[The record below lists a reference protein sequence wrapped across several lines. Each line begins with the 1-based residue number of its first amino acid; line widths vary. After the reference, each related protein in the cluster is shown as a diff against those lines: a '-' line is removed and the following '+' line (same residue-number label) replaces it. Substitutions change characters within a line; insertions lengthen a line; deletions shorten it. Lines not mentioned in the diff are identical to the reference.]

1 MNLKRSLRSPLR
13 PAALSPLQR
22 ALVGGGAAPAP
33 PASTTYGATAD
44 AGEVN
49 TSDTIAGTLYYT
61 DAVSG
66 LDTYNGLS
74 KYAGYMTNPDGSQ
87 GTANA
92 AYGPFQ
98 TLAKQYAYTI
108 LGGAPAAV
116 DSAFMLKRGDSYNG
130 FISLNKAALSTSK
143 YLTGAWSTG
152 ARPVIRY
159 VNSAAQANTILS
171 VAWGN
176 RGYERLRNLSLD
188 AKYVVQA
195 NVGTV
200 TGSAPTAGQ
209 VITGGTSGATGVF
222 QYANGVYWN
231 IELTSVPT
239 TYASLETLSWSGGSA
254 PVTAATVNSAQGV
267 GFTLTG
273 EWEVSKCEVAYCAGN
288 GILIGTNQAVDTANN
303 ILIQNTIVHD
313 ACRAQS
319 NGAGI
324 DGGGIGNPAS
334 MGAQSSLIESNTVYD
349 CGIAGYITN
358 HNIYLANLVNTTI
371 RLNWSYMTLNRGNF
385 ALVIHGVND
394 TVLIEKNLF
403 EKCNNGVGIN
413 KGYGTAERF
422 DNFTVRQN
430 INRLNGS
437 IPGQGQG
444 YSALLESVRYSAFY
458 NNLNYSNDLGADLY
472 IGGGAAV
479 NSADV
484 VFSHEVYYNQC
495 LNSTVVGAFSVRG
508 SISGVIVQNSIFM
521 STAASGFL
529 LDIDASAVAAG
540 TIVRNCVFYMPNNA
554 GNAIKWNGTS
564 YTIAAWMTLYGT
576 ANGCLQVDPLF
587 VSAATDDFRLQAG
600 SPCKLAGYNSGITT
614 DFADNARHATT
625 PSIGA
630 YE

>member
-1 MNLKRSLRSPLR
+1 MRFNILKRALI
-13 PAALSPLQR
+13 AAGVVIP
-22 ALVGGGAAPAP
+22 PAP
-33 PASTTYGATAD
+33 PPAVTYGATAD

-49 TSDTIAGTLYYT
+49 TLDPLTGSGVRYYL
-61 DAVSG
+61 DATSG
-66 LDTYNGLS
+66 LNTNDGLS
-74 KYAGYMTNPDGSQ
+74 
-87 GTANA
+87 TATA
-92 AYGPFQ
+92 FQ
-98 TLAKQYAYTI
+98 TLAKEFVYTTT
-108 LGGAPAAV
+108 GSAPAAA
-116 DSAFMLKRGDSYNG
+116 DSAFMLKRGDTYDG
-130 FISLNKAALSTSK
+130 FINLNKGALSTSK
-143 YLTGAWSTG
+143 YLNGAWSTG
-152 ARPVIRY
+152 ARPIIRY
-159 VNSAAQANTILS
+159 VNSAAQANTNLA

-176 RGYERLRNLSLD
+176 RGYERIRNLSLD

-222 QYANGVYWN
+222 QYANGVYWH

-254 PVTAATVNSAQGV
+254 PVSAASVANAQGV
-267 GFTLTG
+267 WFNSTG

-288 GILIGTNQAVDTANN
+288 GILIGTNQAVNTANN
-303 ILIQNTIVHD
+303 ILIQNTIIHD
-313 ACRAQS
+313 ACRVQS

-334 MGAQSSLIESNTVYD
+334 MGGQSSLIESNTVYD
-349 CGIAGYITN
+349 CGIAGYTTN

-385 ALVIHGVND
+385 ALVLHGVND

-403 EKCNNGVGIN
+403 EKCNNGLGIN
-413 KGYGTAERF
+413 KGYGTSERF

-437 IPGQGQG
+437 VSGQSQG
-444 YSALLESVRYSAFY
+444 YSALLESVRYGRFY
-458 NNLNYSNDLGADLY
+458 NNLNYSNNLGADLY
-472 IGGGAAV
+472 IGGGTAV
-479 NSADV
+479 NSTDV
-484 VFSHEVYYNQC
+484 IFSHEVYYNQC
-495 LNSTVVGAFSVRG
+495 LNSALVAGFTLRG
-508 SISGVIVQNSIFM
+508 SMTSIIVQNSIFM

-529 LDIDASAVAAG
+529 LEVDAAAVAAG
-540 TIVRNCVFYMPNNA
+540 TVVRNCVFYMPNNS

-587 VSAATDDFRLQAG
+587 TNAAGADFTLQAG

-614 DFADNARHATT
+614 DFAGNARNATT

>member
-1 MNLKRSLRSPLR
+1 MGLQFNRLLQ
-13 PAALSPLQR
+13 ALM
-22 ALVGGGAAPAP
+22 AGGVFTPPPAP
-33 PASTTYGATAD
+33 VTYGAPAD
-44 AGEVN
+44 AGEVDEAV
-49 TSDTIAGTLYYT
+49 SIAGVKYWL

-66 LDTYNGLS
+66 LNTYTNGS
-74 KYAGYMTNPDGSQ
+74 KYPGYITNGDLSQ
-87 GTANA
+87 GSANA
-92 AYGPFQ
+92 TYGPFQ
-98 TLAKQYAYTI
+98 TLAKEFTYTAS
-108 LGGAPAAV
+108 GGAPAVA
-116 DSAFMLKRGDSYNG
+116 DSAFMLKRGDSYDG
-130 FISLNKAALSTSK
+130 FINLNKAALSTSK

-152 ARPVIRY
+152 ARPIIRY
-159 VNSAAQANTILS
+159 VNSAAMANTNLA

-222 QYANGVYWN
+222 QYANGAYWH

-239 TYASLETLSWSGGSA
+239 TYASSETLSWSGGSV
-254 PVTAATVNSAQGV
+254 PVTAASVANAQGV
-267 GFTLTG
+267 WFTATG

-288 GILIGTNQAVDTANN
+288 GILIGTNQAVNTANN

-313 ACRAQS
+313 ACRVQS

-349 CGIAGYITN
+349 CGIADYTTN
-358 HNIYLANLVNTTI
+358 HNIYLANLVNTTL
-371 RLNWSYMTLNRGNF
+371 RLNWSYMTQNRGNF

-403 EKCNNGVGIN
+403 EKCNNGLGIN
-413 KGYGTAERF
+413 KGYGTSERF

-437 IPGQGQG
+437 ISGQDQG

-458 NNLNYSNDLGADLY
+458 NNLNYSNNLGADLY
-472 IGGGAAV
+472 IGGGTAV

-587 VSAATDDFRLQAG
+587 VSAATNDFRIQAG
-600 SPCKLAGYNSGITT
+600 SPCKLAGYNSGIAT